1 MLVSYFNQYIACF
14 KEIFT
19 TTKIRKIVKK
29 AERFLILLD
38 SYKFFHLVSFFQ
50 PIFSQF
56 TQFFSKLQ
64 SVKATANSVN
74 NSFREFR
81 EYVEDIKVSYL
92 HEDIR
97 ETASEVKHKILIELE
112 KRFFDVDTGHLVA
125 YEVFRKDF
133 YNKLKV
139 SEFKLKD
146 FFL

>member
-1 MLVSYFNQYIACF
+1 MHSNNLLL
-14 KEIFT
+14 
-19 TTKIRKIVKK
+19 
-29 AERFLILLD
+29 LI
-38 SYKFFHLVSFFQ
+38 KFVQH
-50 PIFSQF
+50 IFSQIDIV
-56 TQFFSKLQ
+56 FSKLQ

-81 EYVEDIKVSYL
+81 EYVEDINVSDL

-146 FFL
+146 FFCNTSIINLL